1 MTKTNKLIVGGVV
14 LVALL
19 FLYDRNKKMKEVAM
33 MKAQAQ
39 AQAEADEKKT
49 QAEETK
55 ALKKLEFNRPKRDNT
70 VTGGLGLG
78 TMTDLG

>member
-33 MKAQAQ
+33 MKAQADML
-39 AQAEADEKKT
+39 AEN
-49 QAEETK
+49 QRETK
-55 ALKKLEFNRPKRDNT
+55 ATIKAGFNRAKGDNT
-70 VTGGLGLG
+70 ALGNLGLP
-78 TMTDLG
+78 TMVDNE